1 MMKQFI
7 DGVKIY
13 TADENSSVIDDGAI
27 MIEGT
32 TIAAVVDKAEQFER
46 YLHLKEQAHHIV
58 QSPHMLAM
66 PGLINAHTHLFQTF
80 MRGLGEGLPL
90 YAWLKDMIWPIS
102 IAMEPEDFYYA
113 ALLGCL
119 EAIKGG
125 TTTLVD
131 NHYINCDP
139 SNSDMVLEAMRESG
153 IRGVLA
159 RGYANKYYHP
169 DILES
174 ASTVQAELN
183 RLLKKWHG
191 AAQGRLRVCPGPL
204 SPVRCTPELFRWTG
218 DFALSNGLLLH
229 THVAETQ
236 TVRDET
242 IEDYGLSNV
251 RFLKSVNML
260 HPSLNLVHSVKVD
273 EDEMDLIRDAG
284 AHIVHC
290 PISNM
295 YLGSGVAPIA
305 QYLRRDI
312 NVASASDGPASNNSQ
327 NMFET
332 IKISACQQ
340 RAVTEDPD
348 AVSMD
353 QAIRMATVNGGI
365 ALGNTS
371 LGTIKE
377 GAAADL
383 ILLDTRAAHLQP
395 YHSAGAT
402 IAYSAQASDVDTVF
416 VNGQM
421 VLRGKTPLFLDEQ
434 ALLGE
439 CSRRIRRIIARS
451 TYGKEKQ

>member
-1 MMKQFI
+1 MKELI
-7 DGVKIY
+7 DHIEIY
-13 TADENSSVIDDGAI
+13 TADEKASVISHGAI
-27 MIEGT
+27 AIEGAR
-32 TIAAVVDKAEQFER
+32 IAAVVDKDREPEH
-46 YLHLKEQAHHIV
+46 YLQLVKQADRIV
-58 QSPHMLAM
+58 EGSYMLAM

-90 YAWLKDMIWPIS
+90 YAWLKDMIWPVS
-102 IAMEPEDFYYA
+102 IAMESEDFYYA

-139 SNSDMVLEAMRESG
+139 SNSDRVLEAMRQSG

-159 RGYANKYYHP
+159 RGYAEKYYHP
-169 DILES
+169 DILEP
-174 ASTVQAELN
+174 AQTVHRELT
-183 RLLKKWHG
+183 RLLKQWHG
-191 AAQGRLRVCPGPL
+191 AAGQRLSVCPAPL

-218 DFALSNGLLLH
+218 DFALSNDLLLH

-236 TVRDET
+236 TIRDET
-242 IEDYGLSNV
+242 IRDYGLSNV

-260 HPSLNLVHSVKVD
+260 HPRLNLVHSVKVD
-273 EDEMDLIRDAG
+273 EGEMELIQAVG

-295 YLGSGVAPIA
+295 YLASGVAPIA
-305 QYLRRDI
+305 EYLRRGI

-340 RAVTEDPD
+340 RAVTEN
-348 AVSMD
+348 ASSVSVD
-353 QAIRMATVNGGI
+353 QTIRMATVNGGI
-365 ALGNTS
+365 ALGNPS
-371 LGTIKE
+371 IGVIKK
-377 GAAADL
+377 GALADF
-383 ILLDTRAAHLQP
+383 ILLDIRAAHLQP
-395 YHSAGAT
+395 YHNAGAT

-421 VLRGKTPLFLDEQ
+421 LLRGKKPLFIDEQ
-434 ALLGE
+434 ELINE
-439 CSRRIRRIIARS
+439 CGRRIERAIARS
-451 TYGKEKQ
+451 TYGKKEH